1 MEDLRPN
8 TTRVRTEPIKVGEVS
23 GPVQEQAESG
33 GNETN
38 TQSSSVQP
46 ENSDSAGG
54 EQSSGAAA
62 ATQNESQEAN

>member
-1 MEDLRPN
+1 VKEEEEDSLEDEMEDLRPN

-38 TQSSSVQP
+38 TQSSSV
-46 ENSDSAGG
+46 
-54 EQSSGAAA
+54 
-62 ATQNESQEAN
+62 